1 MLKEQAGNSIEL
13 PSQANRKYLD
23 HQSCEM
29 IREVYQNLYRSNPDK
44 FTYSFIHSLWKSLN
58 DVIHHL
64 ERLPEAAFKEL
75 IEVIVDLREARNELR
90 LACFLFDVEEINP
103 LHRLIMRNRA
113 VMRGKHRVQKS
124 LLVWPGGASR
134 GMGDLLLVGK
144 SPRV

>member
-13 PSQANRKYLD
+13 PFQANRKYLD

-44 FTYSFIHSLWKSLN
+44 FTYSFINSLGNTLN
-58 DVIHHL
+58 GVIHHL

-75 IEVIVDLREARNELR
+75 IEVIDELREAHNELR

-103 LHRLIMRNRA
+103 LYRLIMRNRA
-113 VMRGKHRVQKS
+113 VMRGKHRMQKS
-124 LLVWPGGASR
+124 LHVWPEGASQ
-134 GMGDLLLVGK
+134 GMDDLLEAGK
-144 SPRV
+144 SRRV